1 VRGENVLLLGEIDL
15 DKDDDI
21 PVGYQQSDVATVK
34 KMVKEM
40 EARQKRGDKRKIE
53 MLRRE
58 GFESEAAGEVL
69 R

>member
-1 VRGENVLLLGEIDL
+1 
-15 DKDDDI
+15 
-21 PVGYQQSDVATVK
+21 
-34 KMVKEM
+34 VKEM
-40 EARQKRGDKRKIE
+40 EARQKRGDKRNIE